1 MPKNIVIFSD
11 GTGQEG
17 GKDAN
22 TNIYKLFNMIEDR
35 TSCQISFYDRG
46 LGTGLRKVSGS
57 IGGAG
62 ISKNIK
68 ECYTFIFEN
77 YEAGDQIYLFGF
89 SRGASTV
96 RSLASIIHYFGIMPK
111 SRPELIDN
119 AYKIYKIKDESDR
132 KRKAKEFVSSHH
144 TMWTRIR
151 FLGCYDTVAALGLP
165 ITTD

>member
-68 ECYTFIFEN
+68 ECYTFILRTMRQVIKSICLDLVAVLRQFEVW
-77 YEAGDQIYLFGF
+77 QVL
-89 SRGASTV
+89 
-96 RSLASIIHYFGIMPK
+96 SIIL
-111 SRPELIDN
+111 E
-119 AYKIYKIKDESDR
+119 
-132 KRKAKEFVSSHH
+132 
-144 TMWTRIR
+144 
-151 FLGCYDTVAALGLP
+151 
-165 ITTD
+165 